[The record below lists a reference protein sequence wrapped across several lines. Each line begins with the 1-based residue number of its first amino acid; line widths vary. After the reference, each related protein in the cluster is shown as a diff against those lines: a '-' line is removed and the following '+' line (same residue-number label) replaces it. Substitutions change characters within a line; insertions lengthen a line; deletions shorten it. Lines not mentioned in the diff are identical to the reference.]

1 MPDRTEELPLLK
13 NKPESTIPDKMFFKI
28 GEVGNIA
35 GVETHVLRFWESE
48 FKQLKPTKNR
58 KGQRV
63 YQKKDIETAL
73 NIKKLLYEKGY
84 TIAGA
89 KKWLKENS
97 LHTKRDE
104 KESVEPENREALLA
118 IKKDLQEVLS
128 MLKKKV

>member
-1 MPDRTEELPLLK
+1 MSDRTEELPLLK
-13 NKPESTIPDKMFFKI
+13 DKAETTIPDKMFFKI
-28 GEVGNIA
+28 GEAGNIA

-63 YQKKDIETAL
+63 YQKKDIETVL
-73 NIKKLLYEKGY
+73 NIKKLLYENGY

-97 LHTKRDE
+97 SVVEKSK
-104 KESVEPENREALLA
+104 KESRDKESLIA
-118 IKKDLQEVLS
+118 IKKDLENILS
-128 MLKKKV
+128 

>member
-1 MPDRTEELPLLK
+1 MPNRTGELPLLK
-13 NKPESTIPDKMFFKI
+13 NKAESTIPDKMFFKI
-28 GEVGNIA
+28 GEVGDIA

-63 YQKKDIETAL
+63 YQKKDIETVL

-97 LHTKRDE
+97 LQTKKDD
-104 KESVEPENREALLA
+104 KESITPKKREALLA
-118 IKKDLQEVLS
+118 IKKDLKDVLL

>member
-1 MPDRTEELPLLK
+1 MSDKTEELPLLK
-13 NKPESTIPDKMFFKI
+13 DKAETTIPDKMFFKI

-63 YQKKDIETAL
+63 YQKKDIETVL
-73 NIKKLLYEKGY
+73 HIKKLLYEKGY

-97 LHTKRDE
+97 LESKRGE
-104 KESVEPENREALLA
+104 KENVVTGNREELLA
-118 IKKDLQEVLS
+118 IKKDLQDILS
-128 MLKKKV
+128 VLKKRV

>member
-1 MPDRTEELPLLK
+1 MPNRTEELPLLK
-13 NKPESTIPDKMFFKI
+13 NKAESIIPDKMFFKI
-28 GEVGNIA
+28 GEVGDIA

-63 YQKKDIETAL
+63 YQKKDIETVL

-97 LHTKRDE
+97 IQAKRDDN
-104 KESVEPENREALLA
+104 ENIAPKKREALLA
-118 IKKDLQEVLS
+118 IKKDLQDVLL